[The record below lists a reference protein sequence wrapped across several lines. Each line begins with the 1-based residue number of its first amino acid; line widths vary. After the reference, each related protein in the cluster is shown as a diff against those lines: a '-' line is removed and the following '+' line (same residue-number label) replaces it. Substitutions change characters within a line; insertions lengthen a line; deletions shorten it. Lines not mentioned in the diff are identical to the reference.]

1 MTALQE
7 KLNFTGICTL
17 FHICSWYSFRGSVLH
32 DGLLYG
38 LLHRLHGLAAH
49 GLSQAVHG
57 LSQAVHGLSLTVHGL
72 RLTVHGLCLA
82 VCLVVQAVLVD
93 HLAVQ
98 ETPVDELDGL
108 LVHGLRRAVLWV
120 VSVLGGVLHL
130 LGGAVQCLLDGGVLA
145 VVVVVAAVPVAAVA
159 VVAVVAVAVVV
170 AVVVAVA
177 AVVALLGV
185 MLHAGQGE
193 KKASEIQVKSPC
205 QKYLQAEMSET
216 ISGFSVGCCIERKV
230 MLPT

>member
-1 MTALQE
+1 M
-7 KLNFTGICTL
+7 

-57 LSQAVHGLSLTVHGL
+57 LSLTVHGL
-72 RLTVHGLCLA
+72 RLAVHGLCLT
-82 VCLVVQAVLVD
+82 VCLVVQGVLVD

-108 LVHGLRRAVLWV
+108 LVHGLRRTVLWV

-145 VVVVVAAVPVAAVA
+145 VVVVMAAVPVAA
-159 VVAVVAVAVVV
+159 VAVVAVAVVV

-205 QKYLQAEMSET
+205 QKYLQAEM

>member
-1 MTALQE
+1 MTAVQE

-38 LLHRLHGLAAH
+38 LLHHLHSLAAH

-57 LSQAVHGLSLTVHGL
+57 LGLTVHGL
-72 RLTVHGLCLA
+72 RLAVCLA
-82 VCLVVQAVLVD
+82 VCLAVQGILVD

-98 ETPVDELDGL
+98 ETPVNELDGL
-108 LVHGLRRAVLWV
+108 LVHGLRRTVLWI
-120 VSVLGGVLHL
+120 VSILGGVLHL

-145 VVVVVAAVPVAAVA
+145 VVVVVAAVAVAAVA
-159 VVAVVAVAVVV
+159 V
-170 AVVVAVA
+170 
-177 AVVALLGV
+177 
-185 MLHAGQGE
+185 
-193 KKASEIQVKSPC
+193 
-205 QKYLQAEMSET
+205 SET
-216 ISGFSVGCCIERKV
+216 ISGFSVGCCTERKV